1 MSAEIA
7 ILNKSA
13 VALAADSAVT
23 ISSGGGSAKVF
34 DSEDKLFELT
44 LEDPI
49 GVMIHNGMT
58 FMDAPL
64 PVLVKRH
71 RSGCARFGTVAEAAD
86 GFLDHLLQYART
98 VDARARERDVR
109 RALQPLLRSISAR
122 VDRAFFA
129 RLRDE
134 TAADQDEL
142 QRRLADLRREILTQ
156 ETERA
161 IQSLGSRPDASFI
174 GESTDPDG
182 HAESVRRIV
191 EAAFADAD
199 EAQLAL
205 LYRAAELEL
214 SKRVPDHAATGV
226 VVAGFGHKEMF
237 PALVSFE
244 LYGMVDGRLRY
255 AKADEVRIGQGD
267 EKARVL
273 PFAQKEMVDRFL
285 YGIDDDIQ
293 ERFDEFCAREAPAIG
308 EALARNLEFTDDRER
323 DAFRADVDTAVTTF
337 HGDLAINVFGKMRER
352 SRAELDEMI
361 EFMPKAEMAR
371 MAEALVNLTSIKR
384 RVTRGL
390 ETVAGPVDCAVISE
404 ADGFVWVKRKHY
416 FPGELNHR
424 FFERARGRRRP
435 LEDGS
440 VT

>member
-1 MSAEIA
+1 MTAEIA

-44 LEDPI
+44 LDDPI
-49 GVMIHNGMT
+49 GVMIHNGLT

-64 PVLVKRH
+64 PVLIKRH
-71 RSGCARFGTVAEAAD
+71 RSSCARFATVAEAGD
-86 GFLDHLLQYART
+86 GFLLHLLQYART
-98 VDARARERDVR
+98 LDARAREKDVR
-109 RALQPLLRSISAR
+109 RALHPLLRSIHER
-122 VDRAFFA
+122 VERDWFE
-129 RLRDE
+129 RLRSE
-134 TAADQDEL
+134 TISDQEEL
-142 QRRLADLRREILTQ
+142 QRRIMDIRREVLTA
-156 ETERA
+156 EAERA
-161 IQSLGSRPDASFI
+161 IQSLGSREDASFL
-174 GESTDPDG
+174 GEAADPEW

-191 EAAFADAD
+191 TAVFPDAD
-199 EAQLAL
+199 EDQNAL
-205 LYRAAELEL
+205 LARASELEL
-214 SKRVPDHAATGV
+214 TKRVPDHAATGV
-226 VVAGFGHKEMF
+226 VVAGFGSDEMF

-255 AKADEVRIGQGD
+255 ARADDVQIGRDD

-285 YGIDDDIQ
+285 YGIDDHIQ
-293 ERFDEFCAREAPAIG
+293 ERFDAFCEREAPGISQ
-308 EALARNLEFTDDRER
+308 ALAENLLFEDGAER
-323 DAFRADVDTAVTTF
+323 DAFVADVDKAVTTF
-337 HGDLAINVFGKMRER
+337 HDGLAKDVFGKMRER

-384 RVTRGL
+384 RVTRGM
-390 ETVAGPVDCAVISE
+390 ETVAGPVDCAVISQ

-424 FFERARGRRRP
+424 FFERARGRRPRA
-435 LEDGS
+435 EGA
-440 VT
+440 

>member
-44 LEDPI
+44 LDDPI
-49 GVMIHNGMT
+49 GVMIHNGLT

-71 RSGCARFGTVAEAAD
+71 RSACARFKTVAEAAD
-86 GFLDHLLQYART
+86 GFLHHLLQYGRT
-98 VDARARERDVR
+98 LDAATRERDLR
-109 RALQPLLRSISAR
+109 RALQPLLSSIHKR
-122 VDRAFFA
+122 VERILFR

-134 TAADQDEL
+134 EVVDQEEL
-142 QRRLADLRREILTQ
+142 PRKLFDMRRETLSAEI
-156 ETERA
+156 ERA
-161 IQSLGSRPDASFI
+161 IQSLGSRQDASFL
-174 GESTDPDG
+174 GEPVDPDG
-182 HAESVRRIV
+182 HAETVRQIV
-191 EAAFADAD
+191 VAGFPDAD
-199 EAQLAL
+199 EGQHDL
-205 LYRAAELEL
+205 LVRAAELEL
-214 SKRVPDHAATGV
+214 SKRVPEHSTTGV
-226 VVAGFGHKEMF
+226 VVAGFGHEEMF

-244 LYGMVDGRLRY
+244 LYGVVDGRLRY
-255 AKADEVRIGQGD
+255 AKADDVRIGFKN

-273 PFAQKEMVDRFL
+273 PFAQKDMVDRFL
-285 YGIDDDIQ
+285 YGIDEDIQ
-293 ERFDEFCAREAPAIG
+293 ERFDEFCAQEAPAISR
-308 EALARNLEFTDDRER
+308 ALAQNLEFDDIEER
-323 DAFRADVDTAVTTF
+323 AAFEADVDKAVTTF
-337 HGDLAINVFGKMRER
+337 YDGLASNVFGKMRER

-384 RVTRGL
+384 RVTRGM
-390 ETVAGPVDCAVISE
+390 ETVAGPVDCAVISQ

-424 FFERARGRRRP
+424 FFERTRGRRLRA
-435 LEDGS
+435 EGA
-440 VT
+440 